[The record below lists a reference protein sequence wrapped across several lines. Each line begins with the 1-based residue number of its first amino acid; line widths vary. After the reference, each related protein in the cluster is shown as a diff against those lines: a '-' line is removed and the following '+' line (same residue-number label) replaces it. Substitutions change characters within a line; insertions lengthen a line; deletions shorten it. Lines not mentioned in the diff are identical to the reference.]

1 MRYAF
6 PHMKTAS
13 AVLMMSLVA
22 CWHADA
28 RFFEEWDYDL
38 PDTGIIPNYAHA
50 SYASRMR
57 ERHGG
62 RSHLGM
68 QRYALTLP
76 LSDPRRSGGAGWRF
90 NAQFDAKATLLDV
103 GGSLD
108 LHRDELFS
116 FSLPLSVMKPLP
128 GGRRLSVALAP
139 GMASD
144 MSGSARGYDLA
155 AFVDYRVKA
164 GETLSYGAGLGM
176 SPRFAQYWVVPFF
189 SLAWQP
195 APDWEVRLRGYRL
208 TALYALSPQL
218 AVGPFME
225 GIGGAWM
232 VKTDRGD
239 RIFRVRSLVAGVTGE
254 YGFSRAG
261 QRKRVV
267 TASLG
272 TTLASS
278 AQFCERGGSKDAY
291 ETHHYRPGLYAAIGL
306 DFRF

>member
-1 MRYAF
+1 MRYALF
-6 PHMKTAS
+6 HMKTAS
-13 AVLMMSLVA
+13 AVMSILLAA

-28 RFFEEWDYDL
+28 RLVEEWEYDL
-38 PDTGIIPNYAHA
+38 PDSGIAPSYAHA
-50 SYASRMR
+50 SFVSRMR

-62 RSHLGM
+62 SSHLGV

-76 LSDPRRSGGAGWRF
+76 LSDPRRSGGKGWMF
-90 NAQFDAKATLLDV
+90 NAQFDVKATLLDV
-103 GGSLD
+103 DGSLD
-108 LHRDELFS
+108 LHRDELFA
-116 FSLPLSVMKPLP
+116 FALPLSLVKPLA
-128 GGRRLSVALAP
+128 GDRLLTVALAP
-139 GMASD
+139 EMASD

-155 AFVDYRVKA
+155 AFVDYKVKA
-164 GETLSYGAGLGM
+164 SDTLSYGVGLGM

-208 TALYALSPQL
+208 TALYDLSPHL

-225 GIGGAWM
+225 GAGGVWM

-239 RIFRVRSLVAGVTGE
+239 RIFRIRSLVAGVMGE
-254 YGFSRAG
+254 YDFSHEG
-261 QRKRVV
+261 QRKRIV
-267 TASLG
+267 TAALG
-272 TTLASS
+272 TTLATS

-291 ETHHYRPGLYAAIGL
+291 ETHHYRPGIYAAIGV